1 MAAVG
6 ERRSLPSPEAMLGQP
21 WSHWVDAAKLHGN
34 DGTAL
39 EESFK
44 EYGRNREAMRLCR
57 EEGFAQSEAV
67 PACAAVSQDWW
78 CCGSRTDSRGKS
90 DTRGNRRYYGII
102 FTYVNCELELKAKL
116 TTKFV
121 KHSKLPVASKAIA
134 LIALVFTRIQDA
146 G

>member
-57 EEGFAQSEAV
+57 EDVTVCVHHNVEEAQ
-67 PACAAVSQDWW
+67 
-78 CCGSRTDSRGKS
+78 
-90 DTRGNRRYYGII
+90 
-102 FTYVNCELELKAKL
+102 
-116 TTKFV
+116 TKKEQRSYF
-121 KHSKLPVASKAIA
+121 KTWASFQSFCMYNVI
-134 LIALVFTRIQDA
+134 
-146 G
+146 